1 MTAVHGMNKRAVSDP
16 TKHSGSIRGDM
27 PPADTETVQGDGSED
42 AILLGVLDAVERDP
56 AVTQRSVAREL
67 NIALGLANAYLR
79 RCVRKGLIK
88 VGQVPR
94 RRYAYYL
101 TPQGFAEKTRL
112 TATYLSSSFS
122 FFRKAR
128 EQCGGLFEA
137 AAKRGHR
144 RLVLFGAG
152 DLAEIATLVS
162 RDYAVEMAGVVPAVA
177 DAEAFRASIG
187 SLGRVDGVVIT
198 ALADPRAAFDVAV
211 GVFGVNGV
219 YAPALLRLPAP
230 AAPGEGRAAS

>member
-1 MTAVHGMNKRAVSDP
+1 
-16 TKHSGSIRGDM
+16 M
-27 PPADTETVQGDGSED
+27 PPADMETVQSNASED

-88 VGQVPR
+88 VSQVPR

-112 TATYLSSSFS
+112 TATYLSTSFS

-128 EQCGGLFEA
+128 EQCSELFQA

-144 RLVLFGAG
+144 RLVLLGDG
-152 DLAEIATLVS
+152 DLAEIANLVS
-162 RDYAVEMAGVVPAVA
+162 RDNAIEIAGVVPAA
-177 DAEAFRASIG
+177 ASAGALRDAIS

-198 ALADPRAAFDVAV
+198 ALIDPRAAFDIAVAV
-211 GVFGVNGV
+211 LGAECV
-219 YAPALLRLPAP
+219 YAPALLRLPFP
-230 AAPGEGRAAS
+230 TTQNERAAS